1 MAFYPSVHTWVL
13 HALFIISNG
22 LLSKM
27 TELLQHIMQISFDYS
42 GNAVTGNISP
52 YMIGITLLFDF

>member
-1 MAFYPSVHTWVL
+1 
-13 HALFIISNG
+13 
-22 LLSKM
+22 M
-27 TELLQHIMQISFDYS
+27 TELLQHIMQMSFDCS